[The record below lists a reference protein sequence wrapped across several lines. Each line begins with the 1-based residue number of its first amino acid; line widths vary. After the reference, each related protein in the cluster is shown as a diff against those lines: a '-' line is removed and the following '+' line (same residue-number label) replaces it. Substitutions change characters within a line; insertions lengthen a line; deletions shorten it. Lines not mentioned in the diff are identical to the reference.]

1 MSRRPAVF
9 LDRDGTVIEA
19 VHYLRDPAAVRLLP
33 GAGGALAR
41 LRAAGFAC
49 VLITNQ
55 SAIGRGLLTVEGLYL
70 VHAEL
75 CRQLEEH
82 GAELDGFYFCPSVP
96 LSDDRTAIDD
106 YNRKP
111 SPGMILRAAYDL
123 DLDLDRSWMIGDM
136 VSDVLAGQNAGCRG
150 SIFVASGQGRPEDL
164 DGLDC
169 VRLPDL
175 PAAADYILERHP
187 SNAPAV
193 QTSRQV

>member
-1 MSRRPAVF
+1 MSQRPAVF

-19 VHYLRDPAAVRLLP
+19 IHYLRDPAAVRLLP

-55 SAIGRGLLTVEGLYL
+55 SAIGRGLLTVERLHQ

-75 CRQLEEH
+75 CRQLDAY
-82 GAELDGFYFCPSVP
+82 GAQLDGFYFCPTVP
-96 LSDDRTAIDD
+96 LFEDRTSIDD
-106 YNRKP
+106 PDRKP
-111 SPGMILRAAYDL
+111 SPGMILRASADL
-123 DLDLDRSWMIGDM
+123 DLDIGRSWMIGDM

-164 DGLDC
+164 AGLDC
-169 VRLPDL
+169 VRLQDL
-175 PAAADYILERHP
+175 PAAAAYILERQRP
-187 SNAPAV
+187 TVPTVPTA
-193 QTSRQV
+193 RQA

>member
-33 GAGGALAR
+33 GAGVALAR

-55 SAIGRGLLTVEGLYL
+55 SAIGRGLLTVEGLYQ

-75 CRQLEEH
+75 CRQLGAH

-96 LSDDRTAIDD
+96 LSDDRTVIDD
-106 YNRKP
+106 PDRKP
-111 SPGMILRAAYDL
+111 SPGMILRAASDL

-136 VSDVLAGQNAGCRG
+136 VSDVLAGRNAGCRG
-150 SIFVASGQGRPEDL
+150 LIFVASGQGRPEDL
-164 DGLDC
+164 SGLDC
-169 VRLPDL
+169 ARLPDL
-175 PAAADYILERHP
+175 AAAADYILERHSP
-187 SNAPAV
+187 NGSAV
-193 QTSRQV
+193 AASRQV